1 MGLWQGLKRTKLVPG
16 WMLLMLLIS
25 GCCLLPNRDADE
37 QPFICA
43 VQQAYDEKGQHDTTS
58 YRVNK
63 PCLRGMAARLKAAYK
78 E

>member
-1 MGLWQGLKRTKLVPG
+1 MPWHGRKRMNCSLAWIG
-16 WMLLMLLIS
+16 LMLLIG

-43 VQQAYDEKGQHDTTS
+43 VEPAYDAAGKDDLTA
-58 YRVNK
+58 YRVNRA
-63 PCLRGMAARLKAAYK
+63 CLRGIAARLKAAYK